1 VKKLVIGLMLVCLL
15 VGSASAWVIDDKEN
29 RVAGTVDFYI
39 DGTGVLNVTGGPVIN
54 FNWYQSGDMIKA
66 NYLFYSVD
74 VYYNSDKDELYSP
87 SVGNVTLKRN

>member
-1 VKKLVIGLMLVCLL
+1 MIKKIMITLIITFLF
-15 VGSASAWVIDDKEN
+15 VGSVSAWVIDDKEN

-39 DGTGVLNVTGGPVIN
+39 DGRGVLNVTDGPVIN

-74 VYYNSDKDELYSP
+74 IYYNAETDELYSP
-87 SVGNVTLKRN
+87 SVGNVTLKR

>member
-1 VKKLVIGLMLVCLL
+1 MKKLVIGLMLVCLL

>member
-1 VKKLVIGLMLVCLL
+1 MKRLVIGLMLVCLL

-39 DGTGVLNVTGGPVIN
+39 DGTGVLNVTSGPVIN

>member
-1 VKKLVIGLMLVCLL
+1 MKRLVIGLMLVCLL
-15 VGSASAWVIDDKEN
+15 ISSASAWVIDDREG
-29 RVAGTVDFYI
+29 RVQGTVDFYI

-87 SVGNVTLKRN
+87 SVGNVTLKR